1 MARRSLLALC
11 PRRWRAH
18 YGDEFAALLQ
28 DTPLTFAVVLDVL
41 RLAAGL
47 HLRGRPRLTRLTGST
62 LATAAV
68 EAAAVRAELT
78 DNILW
83 APTTP
88 LRALALVAVLMP
100 TALLVGSAAVRHARH
115 RGQASP

>member
-1 MARRSLLALC
+1 MKRSLLALC
-11 PRRWRAH
+11 PRRWRER

-28 DTPLTFAVVLDVL
+28 DTPLTFAVVIDVL
-41 RLAAGL
+41 RLAVGL
-47 HLRGRPRLTRLTGST
+47 HLRARPRLTHIAAAV
-62 LATAAV
+62 LATAAM

-88 LRALALVAVLMP
+88 LRALALVATLTP
-100 TALLVGSAAVRHARH
+100 TALLLHSAAMRRIRRQEAR
-115 RGQASP
+115 AA